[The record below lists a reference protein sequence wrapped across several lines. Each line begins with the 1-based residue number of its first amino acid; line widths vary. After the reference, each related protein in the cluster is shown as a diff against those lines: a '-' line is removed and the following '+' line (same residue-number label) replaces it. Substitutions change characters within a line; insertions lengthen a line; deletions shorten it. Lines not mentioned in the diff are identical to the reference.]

1 MNELKIEDL
10 SCKRGESKVLNNIN
24 LTIKSGETLVVKGR
38 NGSGKTTLLRILSNF
53 ITSYQGKV
61 SLNDLSILEDNLYNN
76 KFNLIGQ
83 KNSLKDNLSIKKNL
97 ELWDIIFNE
106 TLDHTK
112 LLEHDNLDHLIN
124 RDVGSLSDGQKKC
137 ISLHRLNYNKYEF
150 WFLDEPFVYLDE
162 VNTNS
167 LIEKINLFNENMGIV
182 ILTSN
187 INLPKKLTTNRLAK
201 AINNKKR
208 DEYIDKFET
217 VNFFL

>member
-97 ELWDIIFNE
+97 ELWDILFNE
-106 TLDHTK
+106 TLDHAK
-112 LLEHDNLDHLIN
+112 LLEHDNLDQLIN

-167 LIEKINLFNENMGIV
+167 LIEKINRFNENMGIV

-187 INLPKKLTTNRLAK
+187 INLPKKFHK
-201 AINNKKR
+201 
-208 DEYIDKFET
+208 E
-217 VNFFL
+217 VNI

>member
-61 SLNDLSILEDNLYNN
+61 SLNDLNILEDNLYNN

-106 TLDHTK
+106 TLDHAK

-167 LIEKINLFNENMGIV
+167 LIEKINRFNENMGIV

-187 INLPKKLTTNRLAK
+187 INLPKKFHK
-201 AINNKKR
+201 
-208 DEYIDKFET
+208 E
-217 VNFFL
+217 VNI

>member
-97 ELWDIIFNE
+97 ELWDILFNE
-106 TLDHTK
+106 TLDHAK
-112 LLEHDNLDHLIN
+112 LLERDNLDHLIN

-167 LIEKINLFNENMGIV
+167 LIEKINRFNENMGIV

-187 INLPKKLTTNRLAK
+187 INLPKKFHK
-201 AINNKKR
+201 
-208 DEYIDKFET
+208 E
-217 VNFFL
+217 VNI

>member
-10 SCKRGESKVLNNIN
+10 SFKRGESKVLNNIN

-106 TLDHTK
+106 TLDHAK
-112 LLEHDNLDHLIN
+112 LLEYDNLDHLIN

-167 LIEKINLFNENMGIV
+167 LIEKINQFNENMGIV

-187 INLPKKLTTNRLAK
+187 INLPKKFHK
-201 AINNKKR
+201 
-208 DEYIDKFET
+208 E
-217 VNFFL
+217 VNI

>member
-1 MNELKIEDL
+1 MNVLKIEDL

-24 LTIKSGETLVVKGR
+24 LTIKSGETLVVKGL

-61 SLNDLSILEDNLYNN
+61 SLNDLSILEENLYNN

-97 ELWDIIFNE
+97 ELWDIIFHE

-167 LIEKINLFNENMGIV
+167 LIEKINRFNENMGIV

-187 INLPKKLTTNRLAK
+187 INLPKKFHK
-201 AINNKKR
+201 
-208 DEYIDKFET
+208 E
-217 VNFFL
+217 VNI

>member
-137 ISLHRLNYNKYEF
+137 ISLHRLNYNKYDL
-150 WFLDEPFVYLDE
+150 WFLDEPFVFLDE
-162 VNTNS
+162 VNTNL
-167 LIEKINLFNENMGIV
+167 LIEKINQYNQNMGIV

-187 INLPKKLTTNRLAK
+187 INLPKKFHK
-201 AINNKKR
+201 EIN
-208 DEYIDKFET
+208 I
-217 VNFFL
+217 

>member
-124 RDVGSLSDGQKKC
+124 RDVSSLSDGQKKC

-162 VNTNS
+162 VNTNL
-167 LIEKINLFNENMGIV
+167 LIEKINRFNENMGIV

-187 INLPKKLTTNRLAK
+187 INLPKKFHK
-201 AINNKKR
+201 
-208 DEYIDKFET
+208 E
-217 VNFFL
+217 VNI

>member
-106 TLDHTK
+106 TLDHAK

-167 LIEKINLFNENMGIV
+167 LIEKINQFNENMGIV

-187 INLPKKLTTNRLAK
+187 INLPKKFHK
-201 AINNKKR
+201 
-208 DEYIDKFET
+208 E
-217 VNFFL
+217 VNI

>member
-1 MNELKIEDL
+1 MNVLKIEDL

-106 TLDHTK
+106 TLDHAK

-162 VNTNS
+162 VNTNL
-167 LIEKINLFNENMGIV
+167 LIEKINQFNENMGIV

-187 INLPKKLTTNRLAK
+187 INLPKKFHK
-201 AINNKKR
+201 
-208 DEYIDKFET
+208 E
-217 VNFFL
+217 VNI

>member
-61 SLNDLSILEDNLYNN
+61 SLNHLSILEDNLYNN

-97 ELWDIIFNE
+97 ELWDILFNE
-106 TLDHTK
+106 TLDHAK
-112 LLEHDNLDHLIN
+112 ILEHNNLDHLIN

-167 LIEKINLFNENMGIV
+167 LIEKINRFNENMGIV

-187 INLPKKLTTNRLAK
+187 INLPKKFHK
-201 AINNKKR
+201 
-208 DEYIDKFET
+208 E
-217 VNFFL
+217 VNI

>member
-1 MNELKIEDL
+1 MNELKTENL
-10 SCKRGESKVLNNIN
+10 SCKRGENIVLNNIN

-83 KNSLKDNLSIKKNL
+83 MNSLKDNLSIKKNL

-106 TLDHTK
+106 TLDHAK
-112 LLEHDNLDHLIN
+112 LLERDNLDHLIN

-167 LIEKINLFNENMGIV
+167 LIEKINRFNENMGIV

-187 INLPKKLTTNRLAK
+187 INLPKKFHK
-201 AINNKKR
+201 
-208 DEYIDKFET
+208 E
-217 VNFFL
+217 VNI

>member
-61 SLNDLSILEDNLYNN
+61 SLNDLSILEDNLYNK

-106 TLDHTK
+106 SLDHAK
-112 LLEHDNLDHLIN
+112 LLEYDNLDHLIN

-167 LIEKINLFNENMGIV
+167 LIEKINRFNENMGIV

-187 INLPKKLTTNRLAK
+187 INLPKKFHK
-201 AINNKKR
+201 
-208 DEYIDKFET
+208 E
-217 VNFFL
+217 VNI

>member
-24 LTIKSGETLVVKGR
+24 FTIKSGETLVVKGR

-137 ISLHRLNYNKYEF
+137 ISLHRLNYNKYEI

-167 LIEKINLFNENMGIV
+167 LIEKINRFNANMGIV

-187 INLPKKLTTNRLAK
+187 INLPKKFHK
-201 AINNKKR
+201 
-208 DEYIDKFET
+208 E
-217 VNFFL
+217 VNI

>member
-162 VNTNS
+162 VNTHL
-167 LIEKINLFNENMGIV
+167 LIEKINQFNENMGIV

-187 INLPKKLTTNRLAK
+187 INLPKKFHK
-201 AINNKKR
+201 EIN
-208 DEYIDKFET
+208 I
-217 VNFFL
+217 

>member
-97 ELWDIIFNE
+97 ELWDILFNE
-106 TLDHTK
+106 TLDHAK
-112 LLEHDNLDHLIN
+112 LLEHNNLDHLIN

-162 VNTNS
+162 VNTNL
-167 LIEKINLFNENMGIV
+167 LIEKINRFNENMGIV

-187 INLPKKLTTNRLAK
+187 INLPKKFHK
-201 AINNKKR
+201 
-208 DEYIDKFET
+208 E
-217 VNFFL
+217 VNI

>member
-106 TLDHTK
+106 SLDHAK
-112 LLEHDNLDHLIN
+112 LLEYDNLDHLIN

-167 LIEKINLFNENMGIV
+167 LIEKINRFNENMGIV

-187 INLPKKLTTNRLAK
+187 INLPKKFHK
-201 AINNKKR
+201 
-208 DEYIDKFET
+208 E
-217 VNFFL
+217 VNI

>member
-61 SLNDLSILEDNLYNN
+61 SLNNLSILEDNLYNN
-76 KFNLIGQ
+76 RFNLIGQ
-83 KNSLKDNLSIKKNL
+83 KNSLKDNLSIEKNL
-97 ELWDIIFNE
+97 ELWDILFNE
-106 TLDHTK
+106 TLDHAK
-112 LLEHDNLDHLIN
+112 LLEYYNLDHLISN
-124 RDVGSLSDGQKKC
+124 DVGSLSDGQKKC

-167 LIEKINLFNENMGIV
+167 LIGKINQFNENMGIV

-187 INLPKKLTTNRLAK
+187 INLPKKFHK
-201 AINNKKR
+201 
-208 DEYIDKFET
+208 E
-217 VNFFL
+217 VNI

>member
-106 TLDHTK
+106 TLDHAK

-137 ISLHRLNYNKYEF
+137 ISLYRLNYNKYEF

-167 LIEKINLFNENMGIV
+167 LIEKINRFNENMGIV

-187 INLPKKLTTNRLAK
+187 INLPKKFHK
-201 AINNKKR
+201 
-208 DEYIDKFET
+208 E
-217 VNFFL
+217 VNI

>member
-167 LIEKINLFNENMGIV
+167 LIEKINRFNENMGIV

-187 INLPKKLTTNRLAK
+187 INLPKKFHK
-201 AINNKKR
+201 
-208 DEYIDKFET
+208 E
-217 VNFFL
+217 VNI

>member
-106 TLDHTK
+106 TLDHAK
-112 LLEHDNLDHLIN
+112 LLEHYNLDHLIN

-167 LIEKINLFNENMGIV
+167 LIEKINRFNENMGIV

-187 INLPKKLTTNRLAK
+187 INLPKKFHK
-201 AINNKKR
+201 
-208 DEYIDKFET
+208 E
-217 VNFFL
+217 VNI

>member
-24 LTIKSGETLVVKGR
+24 LTIKSGETLVVKGL

-61 SLNDLSILEDNLYNN
+61 SLNNLNIIEDNLYNN

-106 TLDHTK
+106 TLDHAK

-167 LIEKINLFNENMGIV
+167 LIEKINRFNENMGIV

-187 INLPKKLTTNRLAK
+187 INLPKKFHK
-201 AINNKKR
+201 EIN
-208 DEYIDKFET
+208 I
-217 VNFFL
+217 

>member
-24 LTIKSGETLVVKGR
+24 LTIKSGETLVIKGR

-61 SLNDLSILEDNLYNN
+61 SLNGLSILEDNSYNN

-137 ISLHRLNYNKYEF
+137 ISLHRLNYNKCDM

-167 LIEKINLFNENMGIV
+167 LIKKINRFNENMGMV

-187 INLPKKLTTNRLAK
+187 INLPKKFHK
-201 AINNKKR
+201 
-208 DEYIDKFET
+208 E
-217 VNFFL
+217 VNI

>member
-61 SLNDLSILEDNLYNN
+61 SLNHLSILEDNLYNN

-97 ELWDIIFNE
+97 ELWDILFNE
-106 TLDHTK
+106 TLDHAK
-112 LLEHDNLDHLIN
+112 LLEQHNLDHLIN

-137 ISLHRLNYNKYEF
+137 ISLHRLNYKKYDL

-162 VNTNS
+162 VNTHL
-167 LIEKINLFNENMGIV
+167 LIEKINQFNENMGIV

-187 INLPKKLTTNRLAK
+187 INLPKKFHK
-201 AINNKKR
+201 EIN
-208 DEYIDKFET
+208 I
-217 VNFFL
+217 

>member
-61 SLNDLSILEDNLYNN
+61 SLNDLSILEDNLYNK

-106 TLDHTK
+106 TLDHAK
-112 LLEHDNLDHLIN
+112 LLEQDNLDHLIN

-167 LIEKINLFNENMGIV
+167 LIEKINRFNANMGIV

-187 INLPKKLTTNRLAK
+187 INLPKKFHK
-201 AINNKKR
+201 EIN
-208 DEYIDKFET
+208 I
-217 VNFFL
+217 

>member
-10 SCKRGESKVLNNIN
+10 SCKRGENKVLNNIN

-106 TLDHTK
+106 TLDHAK

-167 LIEKINLFNENMGIV
+167 LIEKINRFNENKGIV

-187 INLPKKLTTNRLAK
+187 INLPKKFHK
-201 AINNKKR
+201 
-208 DEYIDKFET
+208 E
-217 VNFFL
+217 VNI

>member
-76 KFNLIGQ
+76 KFNLISQ

-97 ELWDIIFNE
+97 ELWDILFNE
-106 TLDHTK
+106 TLDHAK
-112 LLEHDNLDHLIN
+112 LLELDNLDHLIN

-167 LIEKINLFNENMGIV
+167 LIEKINRFNENMGIV

-187 INLPKKLTTNRLAK
+187 INLPKKFHK
-201 AINNKKR
+201 
-208 DEYIDKFET
+208 E
-217 VNFFL
+217 VNI

>member
-53 ITSYQGKV
+53 ITSYNGKV

-106 TLDHTK
+106 TLDHAK

-167 LIEKINLFNENMGIV
+167 LIEKINRFNENMGIV

-187 INLPKKLTTNRLAK
+187 INLPKKFHK
-201 AINNKKR
+201 
-208 DEYIDKFET
+208 E
-217 VNFFL
+217 VNI

>member
-24 LTIKSGETLVVKGR
+24 LTIKSGETLVVKGL

-112 LLEHDNLDHLIN
+112 LLEQDNLDHLIN

-167 LIEKINLFNENMGIV
+167 LIEKINRFNENMGIV

-187 INLPKKLTTNRLAK
+187 INLPKKFHK
-201 AINNKKR
+201 
-208 DEYIDKFET
+208 E
-217 VNFFL
+217 VNI